1 MLRKF
6 MITTVPEH
14 TVLVQNGTEHTVL
27 LQSGTEFDGKL
38 VHGSGLSHRNS
49 FNSDFLL
56 ISHCAGSFVFGVCA
70 SISKQNQYGVPR
82 NASELGL
89 CA

>member
-1 MLRKF
+1 M
-6 MITTVPEH
+6 TVLEH
-14 TVLVQNGTEHTVL
+14 TVLVQNGTE
-27 LQSGTEFDGKL
+27 FDCKL

-56 ISHCAGSFVFGVCA
+56 ISHCAGSFIFGVCA
-70 SISKQNQYGVPR
+70 CISKQNQYGVPR